1 LKVTDA
7 SDASSADKV
16 QVTVVNDPSDKNTVT
31 FHNLTWMTGDVYG
44 LAEIDNFLN
53 TSLRLD
59 LFFSNRKVKPLE
71 VYLNFDTAPAWISVP
86 FWTGGL
92 YYDGFGEFLWIV
104 NNPADPL
111 LAGRKSSIKIK
122 LL

>member
-71 VYLNFDTAPAWISVP
+71 VYLNLDTAPAWISVP
-86 FWTGGL
+86 FWTGSL